1 MIDSVGN
8 PFPRRGF
15 LGRLA
20 LLATPFVA
28 GHPSAVL
35 GQSPAR
41 PAGGP
46 QQADWLERITGKHR
60 TVFDV
65 EAHRNGNALAQAASF
80 LDAWHEAGVPDGEVN
95 LVMGVRGSGLPLV
108 LRDDLWRRFPIGSQY
123 AITDPRTKQ
132 PADRNL
138 FIDASVR
145 PGGPMNARQ
154 TVETL
159 QKRGALF
166 LTCMNTIKGASRHL
180 AAAGLG
186 SPDEI
191 SATLR
196 DGVLPGVIVV
206 PAMVVAF
213 TLMQERGISYVYAG

>member
-1 MIDSVGN
+1 MIDSAGHSV
-8 PFPRRGF
+8 PRRGF
-15 LGRLA
+15 LGHLA
-20 LLATPFVA
+20 LITTPLVA

-46 QQADWLERITGKHR
+46 QHTDWLKRITGKHR

-80 LDAWHEAGVPDGEVN
+80 LDAWHEAGVPDGEIS

-108 LRDDLWRRFPIGSQY
+108 LQDDLWAGFPIASQY
-123 AITDPRTKQ
+123 AITDPRTRQ

-138 FIDASVR
+138 FIDANAR
-145 PGGPMNARQ
+145 PGGPVNTRQ
-154 TVETL
+154 TVEEL

-166 LTCMNTIKGASRHL
+166 LACMNTIKGASRRL

-213 TLMQERGISYVYAG
+213 TLMQERGVSYVYAG